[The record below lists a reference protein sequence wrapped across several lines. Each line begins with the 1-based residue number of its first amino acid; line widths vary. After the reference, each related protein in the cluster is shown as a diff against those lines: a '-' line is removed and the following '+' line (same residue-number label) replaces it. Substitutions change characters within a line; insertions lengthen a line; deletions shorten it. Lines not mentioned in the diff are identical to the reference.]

1 MTKRL
6 YFNKKYLKNKFPIKF
21 LHEKKF
27 LIFKIENF
35 LDKKNYDFIKKSFPS
50 IKNNRISKSNLKRN
64 NYKFAIASKDELY
77 KKLLNSSS
85 NLKIIND
92 SFFSEQFFNY
102 FFLNL
107 KKFFKQ
113 SRKDDKIFL
122 SKLKKKIKLD
132 PTTLKKK
139 TDTLIKRQIEY
150 SYIFNKGKIVPHTD
164 SRYKLLS
171 LMLYFPKFE
180 KTKKNYFQKEKNIG
194 TIFWNS
200 KKKNLNNIHLE
211 NPKDEKKFLKNNKIL
226 IKLPFEKY
234 HLYGFI
240 RNKYSW
246 HSVDKVSMNKNYIRK
261 SLNINFYF

>member
-1 MTKRL
+1 MKKKL
-6 YFNKKYLKNKFPIKF
+6 YFNKNYLKNKFPIKF
-21 LHEKKF
+21 LHKKNF

-35 LDKKNYDFIKKSFPS
+35 LDKENYEFIKKNFPS
-50 IKNNRISKSNLKRN
+50 IKNDKISKSNLKRN
-64 NYKFAIASKDELY
+64 NYKFALASKDKLY
-77 KKLLNSSS
+77 KKLLVTSP

-92 SFFSEQFFNY
+92 SFFSKEFFDY

-107 KKFFKQ
+107 KKFFQQ
-113 SRKDDKIFL
+113 SRADDKIFL
-122 SKLKKKIKLD
+122 SKLKKKIKID
-132 PTTLKKK
+132 PETLKRK
-139 TDTLIKRQIEY
+139 TETLIKRQIEY
-150 SYIFNKGKIVPHTD
+150 SYIFNNGKIVPHTD

-180 KTKKNYFQKEKNIG
+180 KKNNHFRKEKNTG

-211 NPKDEKKFLKNNKIL
+211 NTKVEKNFIKNNEIL

-240 RNKYSW
+240 RNKFSW
-246 HSVDKVSMNKNYIRK
+246 HSVDKVLIKKNYIRR